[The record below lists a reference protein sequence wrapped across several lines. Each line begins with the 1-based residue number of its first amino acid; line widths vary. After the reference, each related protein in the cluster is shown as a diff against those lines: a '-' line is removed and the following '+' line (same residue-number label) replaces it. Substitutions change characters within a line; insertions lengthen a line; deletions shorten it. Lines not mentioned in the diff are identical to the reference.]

1 MYIQYVEQNHCL
13 FPLKLTT
20 SLFSEKIK
28 LLLAATFAVFFN
40 FILKH
45 IGIWSSRHRDG
56 KELISCRQTSNS
68 ISPRCYS

>member
-1 MYIQYVEQNHCL
+1 MYIQYVKQNHCL

-20 SLFSEKIK
+20 SLFTENIK
-28 LLLAATFAVFFN
+28 LLLAATFALFLN

-56 KELISCRQTSNS
+56 KESLYNIVLSLIV
-68 ISPRCYS
+68 